1 MNRGN
6 RKSFCYKGIRKE
18 ITQRKNESNKEF
30 DKRFTKLKLDM
41 QNGTYKEKS
50 KKTHLDILKEFVE
63 QQYKTNEVKEGTY
76 GGNLETIKSVE
87 RLCSN
92 FVNKPIQKID
102 VADILKALPNL
113 KTYSQSRINKIYKYI
128 QKPFEIAISERL
140 IDFNPMDSMSIKK
153 PKSIQKQEK
162 QEGLT
167 IEEQAKML
175 EALGERDTKY
185 RNVILLQLYT
195 GMRIGEVLCLHYDDL
210 DFVNK
215 KIHIRRTMTKDKN
228 NKPIEGKTTKTSR
241 SYRTIDMTEDVEKI
255 LRDEQSK
262 KININ
267 GKLFYNTEKNCLY
280 TEQGVNGYLKRLNEK
295 YHFAKNIHTHTLRHT
310 FATRCLEAGM
320 EYKAL
325 QEILGHEDIRIT
337 MNTYAT
343 ATDEYMKKEYEK
355 FTKYIKA
362 I

>member
-1 MNRGN
+1 MNRRN

-18 ITQRKNESNKEF
+18 ITQRKNESSKEF
-30 DKRFTKLKLDM
+30 DKRFTKLKLAM

-113 KTYSQSRINKIYKYI
+113 KTYSQSRINKIYRYI

-140 IDFNPMDSMSIKK
+140 IDFNPMNSMSIKK

-167 IEEQAKML
+167 IEEREKML
-175 EALGERDTKY
+175 DVLKESNSKY
-185 RNVILLQLYT
+185 KNVILLQYYT

-215 KIHIRRTMTKDKN
+215 KIHINRTMTKDKN

-241 SYRTIDMTEDVEKI
+241 SHRTIDMLKDAEKI
-255 LRDEQSK
+255 LKDEIFK
-262 KININ
+262 KRNIN
-267 GKLFYNTEKNCLY
+267 GLLFYDTERNCLY
-280 TEQGVNGYLKRLNEK
+280 TQQGVNGYLKRLNEK
-295 YHFAKNIHTHTLRHT
+295 YHFAKKIHTHTLRHT
-310 FATRCLEAGM
+310 FATRCLEHDVD
-320 EYKAL
+320 YKAI
-325 QEILGHEDIRIT
+325 QIFLGHEDIRIT

-343 ATDEYMKKEYEK
+343 ATDKYMKEQFEK
-355 FTKYIKA
+355 LSQNIEA